1 MLLSRATLN
10 TSSLGCTANDTSQ
23 SEVRDRKSSLALCRW
38 TRVLVRLIRH
48 YFRAMGH
55 LLIHSVLSDM
65 NATCRSSLVG
75 PSLFHSRRIIFAIAQ
90 PSSYLERLITLLR
103 SWHTALQ
110 APFLHITLGVF
121 SSW

>member
-1 MLLSRATLN
+1 MLLCRGTLH
-10 TSSLGCTANDTSQ
+10 TSSLGGTANDTSQ

-48 YFRAMGH
+48 YFRAMEH
-55 LLIHSVLSDM
+55 LLVLSDM

-103 SWHTALQ
+103 
-110 APFLHITLGVF
+110 
-121 SSW
+121 

>member
-1 MLLSRATLN
+1 MLLCRGTLH
-10 TSSLGCTANDTSQ
+10 TSSLGGTANDTSQ

-38 TRVLVRLIRH
+38 TRVQVRLIRH
-48 YFRAMGH
+48 FRAMGH

-110 APFLHITLGVF
+110 APFLHMALRVF
-121 SSW
+121 SSG